1 MGRPIK
7 KTYFKSVGGA
17 GVGGEGVASI
27 AVGGGEANAGYISLP
42 ALQIS
47 APELVGGI
55 QAVARAH
62 MAVSGIEN
70 FFAGTSGYTPTQVLT
85 LTGGTGTQGTITVTS
100 TGVNSADIGN
110 NRGSGYAPNDVVTVD
125 DGTGTSATVV
135 VLTTRVKSATVS
147 AGGDGYAVDDV
158 IEINDGTSNTLKA
171 QFTVTGIGGGGATG
185 PITTVEPVS
194 TVLGDYS
201 TNPTLLNSATT
212 KRSGTGD
219 DNATLDLVMEV
230 NTIDVVTPGSYTE
243 NPTLTNST
251 TSPVAP
257 ATGTGLTV
265 DLTMNI
271 NSASV
276 TTGGDYTA
284 LPADVTIV
292 GHTGPGGALFNLTYT
307 VLSAEVTTAGSGYV
321 AVPTITE
328 NPDGGAT
335 YTATLSAVTANAI
348 SAMANVTGLGAKAGS
363 IVKQEAS
370 RRYLVTTGDGTG
382 QCALV
387 AHSPD
392 AAGQMTMTAKDS
404 AGGTYYVT
412 KLTARRAVIVKGDRD
427 GVQFTTGTDGISVPW
442 VFTPNTAVLNES
454 VEIVSA

>member
-7 KTYFKSVGGA
+7 KSYFGSVDGA
-17 GVGGEGVASI
+17 GIGGEGVASI
-27 AVGGGEANAGYISLP
+27 AVGGGGANAGYIALP

-47 APELVGGI
+47 APELAGGV
-55 QAVARAH
+55 QAQARVH
-62 MAVSGIEN
+62 MAVSGISN
-70 FFAGTSGYTPTQVLT
+70 FFSGTSGYSPNQVLT

-110 NRGSGYAPNDVVTVD
+110 NRGSGYAPNDVVTVNG
-125 DGTGTSATVV
+125 GTGTSATIRI
-135 VLTTRVKSATVS
+135 LTTRVKSATV
-147 AGGDGYAVDDV
+147 ANGGDGYAIGDV
-158 IEINDGTSNTLKA
+158 IEINDGASNTLKA
-171 QFTVTGIGGGGATG
+171 QFTVTGISGGGATG
-185 PITTVEPVS
+185 PITTVETVS

-201 TNPTLLNSATT
+201 TNPTLLNSTTT
-212 KRSGTGD
+212 KLSGGGD
-219 DNATLDLVMEV
+219 DAATLNLIMEA
-230 NTIDVVTPGSYTE
+230 NTIDVATDGSYTA
-243 NPTLTNST
+243 NPTLTNSDT
-251 TSPVAP
+251 TPVAP

-271 NSASV
+271 GTASV
-276 TTGGDYTA
+276 TTGGDYTV
-284 LPADVTIV
+284 LPADITIV
-292 GHTGPGGALFNLTYT
+292 GHAGPGGALFNLTYT

-348 SAMANVTGLGAKAGS
+348 AINANVTGAGAKAGS
-363 IVKQEAS
+363 IGKQAAS
-370 RRYLVTTGDGTG
+370 RRLLVTRCDGTD
-382 QCALV
+382 QCTLV
-387 AHSPD
+387 AETPA

-404 AGGTYYVT
+404 AGGTYYVI

-427 GVQFTTGTDGISVPW
+427 GVQFVTGSDGISVPW
-442 VFTPNTAVLNES
+442 VFNTAAVANES